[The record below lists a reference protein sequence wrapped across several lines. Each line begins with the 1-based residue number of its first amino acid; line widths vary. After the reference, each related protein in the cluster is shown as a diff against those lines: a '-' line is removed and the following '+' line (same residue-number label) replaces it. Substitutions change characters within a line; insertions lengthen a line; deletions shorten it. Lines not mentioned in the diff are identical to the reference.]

1 MKETK
6 SEYFTLLK
14 KENVIF
20 LNYLKAR
27 FPLFHNSNLF
37 FRDLQY
43 GIKQFFEMK
52 NMKITY
58 PESEKLA
65 IEYGSFL
72 ESQDIL
78 IRVNDQGWKLNY
90 TDFVTIKPGDP
101 L

>member
-1 MKETK
+1 MNKK
-6 SEYFTLLK
+6 MPEYLSLLE

-52 NMKITY
+52 NLDITY

-65 IEYGSFL
+65 KEFGAFL
-72 ESQDIL
+72 ESKDIF

-90 TDFVTIKPGDP
+90 ADFVTAKPGDP

>member
-1 MKETK
+1 MKDKT
-6 SEYFTLLK
+6 SEHLSLLK

-27 FPLFHNSNLF
+27 FPLFHNSNFF

-52 NMKITY
+52 NLDITY
-58 PESEKLA
+58 AESEVLA
-65 IEYGSFL
+65 KEFGAYL
-72 ESQDIL
+72 ESEGIL
-78 IRVNDQGWKLNY
+78 LKVNDQGWKLNY
-90 TDFVTIKPGDP
+90 TDFVTAKPGDP

>member
-1 MKETK
+1 MKETTT
-6 SEYFTLLK
+6 EYLSILK

-27 FPLFHNSNLF
+27 FPLFHNSNFF

-52 NMKITY
+52 NLDITY

-65 IEYGSFL
+65 VEFGSYL
-72 ESQDIL
+72 ESKDIL
-78 IRVNDQGWKLNY
+78 KRVNDQGWKLNY
-90 TDFVTIKPGDP
+90 TEFITAKPGDP